1 MLDLQALRNDLSTVA
16 AQLANRGYVLD
27 TARFEQLE
35 GERKTV
41 QTRTQE
47 LQAKRNTTSKKIGQ
61 AKAKGEDVSV
71 IMAEV
76 ANLGDELKQLET
88 RLEVIQQDI
97 LAFLSVIPNTPHA
110 SVPLGKS
117 EADNVEV
124 RKVGTPPKFDFEV
137 KDHVSVGEAMGLD
150 FETAAKI
157 SGSRFS
163 LLKGPLARMHRA
175 LAQFML
181 DTHTDQHGYTETYVP
196 YLVNAESMRGTGQLP
211 KFEEDLFKVP
221 RTKIVYSEKLA
232 QAGENTIVRG
242 TPGVDPA
249 FEIKQEN
256 FYLIPTAEVPVTNMV
271 RDTIT
276 PLEQLPLKYVAHT
289 PCFRSEAGSYGRDTR
304 GMIRQHQF
312 EKVELVQIVHP
323 EQSYAALESLLGH
336 AETILQKLGLPYRVV
351 KLCSGDMGFSAAMTY
366 DIEVWLPAQN
376 TYREISSC
384 SNFEAFQAR
393 RMQARFRNAQGKPEL
408 VHTVNGSGLAV
419 GRTLV
424 AILENYQQA
433 DGSVVVP
440 EVLRPYMG
448 RMEKITP
455 NSK

>member
-1 MLDLQALRNDLSTVA
+1 MLDIQVLRNDLAGVA
-16 AQLANRGYVLD
+16 ARLETRGFVLD

-35 GERKTV
+35 GERKTI

-47 LQAKRNTTSKKIGQ
+47 LQAKRNATSKQIGA
-61 AKAKGEDVSV
+61 AKAKGEDVSA

-76 ANLGDELKQLET
+76 ATLGDELKQLET
-88 RLEVIQQDI
+88 HLAEIQQAFD
-97 LAFLSVIPNTPHA
+97 AFLSVIPNTPHA
-110 SVPLGKS
+110 SVPVGKS

-124 RKVGTPPKFDFEV
+124 RKVGDVPQFGFDV
-137 KDHVSVGEAMGLD
+137 QDHVSLGEGLGGLD
-150 FETAAKI
+150 FDTAAKI
-157 SGSRFS
+157 SGARFS
-163 LLKGPLARMHRA
+163 LLKGPLARLHRA

-181 DTHTDQHGYTETYVP
+181 DTHTDKHGYTETYVP
-196 YLVNAESMRGTGQLP
+196 YIVNADSMRGTGQLP
-211 KFEEDLFKVP
+211 KFETDLFRVTTQP
-221 RTKIVYSEKLA
+221 IANRLLATAEPELTK
-232 QAGENTIVRG
+232 
-242 TPGVDPA
+242 
-249 FEIKQEN
+249 FEEGGGY
-256 FYLIPTAEVPVTNMV
+256 FLIPTAEVPVTNMV
-271 RDTIT
+271 RDEIV
-276 PLEQLPLKYVAHT
+276 PLENLPMKFVAHT

-312 EKVELVQIVHP
+312 DKVELVQIVHP
-323 EQSYAALESLLGH
+323 EKSYEMLEELLGH
-336 AETILQKLGLPYRVV
+336 AETILKQLGLPYRVV
-351 KLCSGDMGFSAAMTY
+351 KLCSGDMGFSAATTY

-408 VHTVNGSGLAV
+408 VHTLNGSGLAV

-424 AILENYQQA
+424 AVLENYQQA

-448 RMEKITP
+448 GLEKIT
-455 NSK
+455 K